1 MLFSLTTLYVQ
12 EFYQKMVQGV
22 GKKDKEL
29 KDIVFFF
36 LLIHLFFQQTFTKY
50 LELGSVGASKNNFS
64 PLKRKS

>member
-1 MLFSLTTLYVQ
+1 
-12 EFYQKMVQGV
+12 MVQGV